1 MVVAHNSG
9 GPKMDILI
17 NTGFLCQSA
26 QEYADSMDLALAATP
41 AQRQES
47 RDSSRRFMQFK
58 KQWNNIIVQ

>member
-1 MVVAHNSG
+1 
-9 GPKMDILI
+9 MDILI

-26 QEYADSMDLALAATP
+26 QEYADSMDLALAAAP